1 MGFVFSKLFQK
12 LFHTDQQFKIIII
25 GLHNAGKT
33 TILYK
38 LALGEVIVTSPTIGS
53 NVEEVRHNN
62 VRFQVWDLGGQESLW
77 SSWDTYYAGTQGV
90 IYVVDASDETNAL
103 VSKMEFL
110 NMTNHAE
117 LQDVPILVL
126 ANKSDL
132 PTAQS
137 VPEISVSFALTEIK
151 T

>member
-1 MGFVFSKLFQK
+1 M
-12 LFHTDQQFKIIII
+12 
-25 GLHNAGKT
+25 
-33 TILYK
+33 
-38 LALGEVIVTSPTIGS
+38 
-53 NVEEVRHNN
+53 
-62 VRFQVWDLGGQESLW
+62 
-77 SSWDTYYAGTQGV
+77 
-90 IYVVDASDETNAL
+90 VDASDETNAL